1 MIFLPALVLAGAFVA
16 GFDFIH
22 HCHWKMADR
31 QPCPS
36 ATRNTI
42 CKTLVCASYR

>member
-22 HCHWKMADR
+22 HCHWKWLIGSLVLL
-31 QPCPS
+31 QPETQY
-36 ATRNTI
+36 A
-42 CKTLVCASYR
+42 KH